1 MAISRRSS
9 FQTAAITMQMAK
21 ADSADFGFQLKM
33 RMACKKTEIGNGKMM
48 KENRIEAVCSIVCSS
63 CHKTMPHDQ

>member
-1 MAISRRSS
+1 
-9 FQTAAITMQMAK
+9 MQMAK

-33 RMACKKTEIGNGKMM
+33 RMAWKKTEIGNGKMM

>member
-33 RMACKKTEIGNGKMM
+33 RMACKKTEIGNGND
-48 KENRIEAVCSIVCSS
+48 ERESNRGSLFDRLLI
-63 CHKTMPHDQ
+63 MPQNHAP